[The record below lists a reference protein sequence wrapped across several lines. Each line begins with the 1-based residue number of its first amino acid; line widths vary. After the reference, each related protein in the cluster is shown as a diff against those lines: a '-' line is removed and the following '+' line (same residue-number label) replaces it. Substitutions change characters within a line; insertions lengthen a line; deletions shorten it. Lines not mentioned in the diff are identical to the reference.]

1 MQVDLVVSVYQQTLQ
16 RGASKR
22 GSNLNED
29 LKPQNTNRTWQIK
42 YVHEKS
48 HIVENDI
55 GTQNR
60 ISIQNTLD
68 N

>member
-1 MQVDLVVSVYQQTLQ
+1 VSVYQQTLQ
-16 RGASKR
+16 KGASKT
-22 GSNLNED
+22 GSNLNEN

-42 YVHEKS
+42 YVHKNS

-55 GTQNR
+55 GAQNG